1 MGNERV
7 RLLMLICLHQK
18 KEGIIMKPFW
28 RWLILVVGVAMLF
41 LGIWFMFNPK
51 LSLMAFTSF
60 IGILLLINGIFMI
73 VNYIAEHDN
82 LTGWALAEGII
93 TALLGTIVLVNEDMS
108 MLSLTIMFGL
118 WVIFSGVLKIRAAFT
133 IKEIALSGWGWIL
146 ALGTIT
152 MLFGLIALFNPMIGA
167 IGIVILIGTFFVIQG
182 INAITT
188 FFFIGRLH

>member
-1 MGNERV
+1 
-7 RLLMLICLHQK
+7 
-18 KEGIIMKPFW
+18 MKPFW